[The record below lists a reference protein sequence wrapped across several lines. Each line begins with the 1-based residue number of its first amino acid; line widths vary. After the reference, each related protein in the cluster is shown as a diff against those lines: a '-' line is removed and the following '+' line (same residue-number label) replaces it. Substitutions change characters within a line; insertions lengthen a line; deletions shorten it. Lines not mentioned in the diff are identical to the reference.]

1 MRYAMRCKTLFS
13 LSSMR
18 HRYASKVEKP
28 LRAPVCFFIEH
39 VRSHDAYVKTYNDIT
54 SSCFARNIKDSKIQR
69 CDDNENAHALPSLH
83 LKKKRDCSQ
92 FISFSYGC
100 GREEDQGSSLL
111 PPPSWKTRRHWD
123 EVEDS
128 DDIITLLIINFHLR
142 VI

>member
-1 MRYAMRCKTLFS
+1 MRCKTLFS

-54 SSCFARNIKDSKIQR
+54 SSCFARNIKDSKIRR

-92 FISFSYGC
+92 STFHCCFSAFAGL
-100 GREEDQGSSLL
+100 GNE
-111 PPPSWKTRRHWD
+111 
-123 EVEDS
+123 
-128 DDIITLLIINFHLR
+128 TLAARTCHDVLIIIKLLKTKERKR
-142 VI
+142 V

>member
-1 MRYAMRCKTLFS
+1 MRCKTLFS

-54 SSCFARNIKDSKIQR
+54 SPCFARNIKDSKIQQ
-69 CDDNENAHALPSLH
+69 CDDNENAHALPSLN

-92 FISFSYGC
+92 STFHCCLSAFAGFGNETLAARTCHDVSIIKLLKTK
-100 GREEDQGSSLL
+100 GR
-111 PPPSWKTRRHWD
+111 K
-123 EVEDS
+123 
-128 DDIITLLIINFHLR
+128 R
-142 VI
+142 V

>member
-1 MRYAMRCKTLFS
+1 MRCKTLFS

-92 FISFSYGC
+92 SAFHRCFSAFAGLGNETLAARTC
-100 GREEDQGSSLL
+100 HDVSIIKLL
-111 PPPSWKTRRHWD
+111 KTKERK
-123 EVEDS
+123 
-128 DDIITLLIINFHLR
+128 R
-142 VI
+142 V